1 MTRNHPLETIAQRLE
16 KALEA
21 VENPILIPAVAKDV
35 RNADI
40 SVEESDEAFTVK
52 VDLTGVDPDML
63 DIAIWDGV
71 LTLSTV
77 QLEAEDEPGRE
88 EGEDTEDEANPDPE
102 NIENYGGL
110 VYQVSLPANVDVAEV
125 VAEFIEDRLVVQLP
139 KLKTSL
145 PISA

>member
-1 MTRNHPLETIAQRLE
+1 MTLNHPVETIAKRLE

-21 VENPILIPAVAKDV
+21 VENPVLIPAIATDI

-40 SVEESDEAFTVK
+40 GVEETEDAFTVK
-52 VDLTGVDPDML
+52 VDLTGVDPDL
-63 DIAIWDGV
+63 IEFAIWDGV

-77 QLEAEDEPGRE
+77 QLEADDEPYME
-88 EGEDTEDEANPDPE
+88 EGENTEDEANPDPE

-110 VYQVSLPANVDVAEV
+110 VYQVSLPANIDVTEV
-125 VAEFIEDRLVVQLP
+125 VAEFIEDSFVVQLP
-139 KLKTSL
+139 KLKVSL